1 MSEQQRDTAFLTR
14 LISYDDS
21 AKPRELAE
29 RIARL
34 QGDERCV
41 KRAACV
47 VAVCAGLAIAGVC
60 YAAVFLL
67 DPMNAMRFLDQF
79 LIRILCAVAV
89 GSLICLT
96 TFLLLGAFYRM
107 ELARHREECRCL
119 ALKIIEERVT
129 RNGFTS

>member
-14 LISYDDS
+14 ILSYDDS
-21 AKPRELAE
+21 AERRELAE
-29 RIARL
+29 RIARV

-41 KRAACV
+41 KRAACI

-67 DPMNAMRFLDQF
+67 NPLNAMQFLDQI

-89 GSLICLT
+89 GSLICLIS
-96 TFLLLGAFYRM
+96 FLLLGLFYRM
-107 ELARHREECRCL
+107 ELARHREQCRCL

-129 RNGFTS
+129 RNG